1 MKKLNVWQVI
11 LFTVLFSF
19 VIAGP
24 ASATILFQDSFED
37 YWSGAQAAGWINTPY
52 SGGPAPVATM
62 QQSSFSHSGSYGMK
76 LTADSVPESWIWWAG
91 VQVDTLSHAYLARE
105 YNPYVSV
112 WHYDEMT
119 QKRAGQ
125 VYAVP
130 DSVTSNWND
139 TQFGGLDYA
148 LDQYYYG
155 TGSEPWQ
162 TSGVNR
168 TEGWHN
174 FRFVLSAVDG
184 RIHYF
189 IDGTQ
194 VGVSTRDDFTNLGT
208 VGLFTYFEPE
218 LVGWGSNKPYSL
230 WDDMEVGFHAQA
242 QQVPEP
248 STILLLGCGL
258 AGLGAAARKR
268 IAGKG

>member
-1 MKKLNVWQVI
+1 MKKPNVWQVV
-11 LFTVLFSF
+11 LFTFLFSF

-24 ASATILFQDSFED
+24 ASATILFQESFED
-37 YWSGAQAAGWINTPY
+37 YWSGAYTPGWVNAPY
-52 SGGPAPVATM
+52 PPPAPEPLM
-62 QQSSFSHSGSYGMK
+62 QQSSVSHSGSHGLK
-76 LTADSVPESWIWWAG
+76 LTADSVPQSWMWWVG
-91 VQVDTLSHAYLARE
+91 VQVDTLSQAYLAKE

-112 WHYDEMT
+112 WHYEEMAPNI
-119 QKRAGQ
+119 AGQ

-130 DSVTSNWND
+130 NSVTPNWND

-155 TGSEPWQ
+155 TGTEPWQ
-162 TSGVNR
+162 PSGVNR

-174 FRFVLSAVDG
+174 FKFVLSAADG

-189 IDGTQ
+189 IDGIN
-194 VGVSTRDDFTNLGT
+194 VGSSIRDDFTNLGA
-208 VGLFTYFEPE
+208 VGLYTYFEPS
-218 LVGWGSNKPYSL
+218 LSNFGSNNPYTL

-248 STILLLGCGL
+248 GTILLLGCGL
-258 AGLGAAARKR
+258 AGIGAAARKR
-268 IAGKG
+268 KARKG